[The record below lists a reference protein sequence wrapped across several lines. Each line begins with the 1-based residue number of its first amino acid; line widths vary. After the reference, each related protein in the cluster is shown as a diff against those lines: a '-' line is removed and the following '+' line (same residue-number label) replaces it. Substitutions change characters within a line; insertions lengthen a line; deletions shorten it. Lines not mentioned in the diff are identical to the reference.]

1 MIHYLKAVKTVNTS
15 LGMIKLR
22 KYTLY
27 RYNIKSC
34 GFVLIF
40 LGIWLALHF
49 RDIWLD
55 VGVEGPVQHPVED
68 NKSYTPAAKRCTWSQ
83 LH

>member
-1 MIHYLKAVKTVNTS
+1 MVEIHYLKAVKTVNTF

-34 GFVLIF
+34 GLVLIF
-40 LGIWLALHF
+40 
-49 RDIWLD
+49 RDIRLD
-55 VGVEGPVQHPVED
+55 LDVEGPVQHPVED
-68 NKSYTPAAKRCTWSQ
+68 NKSYTDR
-83 LH
+83 

>member
-1 MIHYLKAVKTVNTS
+1 MVEIHYLKAVKTVNTF

-34 GFVLIF
+34 GLVLIF
-40 LGIWLALHF
+40 ETFGLILVL
-49 RDIWLD
+49 RDQCSIL
-55 VGVEGPVQHPVED
+55 
-68 NKSYTPAAKRCTWSQ
+68 
-83 LH
+83 